1 LDKDTSKSLRNCDFI
16 FGCTDDH
23 TGRSILTRFPYW
35 YYIPVIDMG
44 VFIDSSSSDIA
55 AWVGGW
61 SVYRDLQKEIAATS
75 ESNATAIKTETDQLN
90 ALYKSLIN
98 TTAGT
103 EGRKKAIEDLQ
114 AKYGDTINLQN
125 LENAGLGE
133 IAKSQQKANQEITAA
148 LRLLLAQQGQIHF
161 VMQGDLCQ

>member
-1 LDKDTSKSLRNCDFI
+1 MLLVLLSVLVQ
-16 FGCTDDH
+16 GL
-23 TGRSILTRFPYW
+23 TGLFN
-35 YYIPVIDMG
+35 
-44 VFIDSSSSDIA
+44 FIDLSTSDIA

-75 ESNATAIKTETDQLN
+75 ESNAAAIKTETDQLN

-103 EGRKKAIEDLQ
+103 DGRKKAIEALQ

-133 IAKSQQKANQEITAA
+133 IAKSQQKAIKGCCNCT
-148 LRLLLAQQGQIHF
+148 HF
-161 VMQGDLCQ
+161 SFILMINNKIYVFKDTPPK